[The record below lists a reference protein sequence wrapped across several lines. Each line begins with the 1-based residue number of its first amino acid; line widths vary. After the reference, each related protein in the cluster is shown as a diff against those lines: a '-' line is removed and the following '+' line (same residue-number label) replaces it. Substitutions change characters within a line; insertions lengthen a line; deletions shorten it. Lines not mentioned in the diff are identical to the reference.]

1 MCVYCVQGGKSIY
14 GKKFANEIVEGLTHN
29 ARGIVCMAN
38 SGPNTN
44 ASQFFITYAKA
55 RHPDGTDTHSWMSIL
70 SRTERHERSGDAQ
83 AEQLSTDAFLL
94 MVVCMYIC
102 AGLYTIFAK
111 VIGGMEVL
119 DRMEKVK
126 VDGKDRPLA
135 DIRLKSVTI
144 HANPF
149 AT

>member
-1 MCVYCVQGGKSIY
+1 
-14 GKKFANEIVEGLTHN
+14 
-29 ARGIVCMAN
+29 
-38 SGPNTN
+38 
-44 ASQFFITYAKA
+44 
-55 RHPDGTDTHSWMSIL
+55 
-70 SRTERHERSGDAQ
+70 
-83 AEQLSTDAFLL
+83 
-94 MVVCMYIC
+94 
-102 AGLYTIFAK
+102 
-111 VIGGMEVL
+111 MEVL

>member
-1 MCVYCVQGGKSIY
+1 MCVCVC
-14 GKKFANEIVEGLTHN
+14 V
-29 ARGIVCMAN
+29 
-38 SGPNTN
+38 
-44 ASQFFITYAKA
+44 
-55 RHPDGTDTHSWMSIL
+55 
-70 SRTERHERSGDAQ
+70 
-83 AEQLSTDAFLL
+83 
-94 MVVCMYIC
+94 C

-111 VIGGMEVL
+111 VIGGTEVL

-135 DIRLKSVTI
+135 EIRLKTVTI